1 MPKKIE
7 IEVVVDSLAT
17 ISDII
22 YKRFDK
28 VACAPSELYGPI
40 FMEALN
46 NVRKAGKIQR
56 APRRASAK
64 KDT

>member
-7 IEVVVDSLAT
+7 IEVLVDSLAT

-22 YKRFDK
+22 YKTFEK
-28 VACAPSELYGPI
+28 VECAPTEMYGPI
-40 FMEALN
+40 FKEALN
-46 NVRKAGKIQR
+46 NMRKAGKIQR